1 MNLIKKSYSLSI
13 LYLLLF
19 NILISCSETT
29 FLVNSAKRI
38 GSWGDDPIY
47 KVGNPYKING
57 KWYYPAID
65 YDYEEIGIASWDGP
79 GFHGKKTANGEIF
92 NQNKISAAHRTLP
105 MPSIV
110 KVTNLDNGLV
120 LQRVRINDRGPFAG
134 NRIIDLSK
142 KAAEE
147 LGFVNSGTARVKVE
161 ILEDESRKHAIENS
175 DKKVNLPNLLAS
187 TIKDHLSYNDIKDSS
202 VSSNLI
208 NNWEEIEVKKTNKE
222 VLSVNP
228 IFKNKP
234 LAIQVGAFTDHRN
247 AKTLTEKLSEFKA
260 YIERIF
266 VNNQYLYRVRIGPI
280 NDIGVAENIKDKL
293 FKLGYTTSHLIV
305 N

>member
-1 MNLIKKSYSLSI
+1 M
-13 LYLLLF
+13 
-19 NILISCSETT
+19 SCSETT

-38 GSWGDDPIY
+38 GSWGDEPRY

-57 KWYYPAID
+57 KWYYPAVD
-65 YDYEEIGIASWDGP
+65 YNYEEIGIASWYGP

-110 KVTNLDNGLV
+110 KVTNLDNGKV
-120 LQRVRINDRGPFAG
+120 LERVRINDRGPFAG

-147 LGFVNSGTARVKVE
+147 LGFINLGTAKVKVE
-161 ILEDESRKHAIENS
+161 ILENESREHAI
-175 DKKVNLPNLLAS
+175 KG
-187 TIKDHLSYNDIKDSS
+187 NDIKVMQVEAAEVKEIKKIKLNDDSS
-202 VSSNLI
+202 NEITQKI
-208 NNWEEIEVKKTNKE
+208 NQTQSTDKVKIKNSILE
-222 VLSVNP
+222 
-228 IFKNKP
+228 NKP

-247 AKTLTEKLSEFKA
+247 AKSLTKKLSDFKA
-260 YIERIF
+260 YIERSFIDNKY
-266 VNNQYLYRVRIGPI
+266 VYRVRIGPI
-280 NDIGVAENIKDKL
+280 DNFNLAEQIKNKL
-293 FKLGYTTSHLIV
+293 FDLGYTASHLIV